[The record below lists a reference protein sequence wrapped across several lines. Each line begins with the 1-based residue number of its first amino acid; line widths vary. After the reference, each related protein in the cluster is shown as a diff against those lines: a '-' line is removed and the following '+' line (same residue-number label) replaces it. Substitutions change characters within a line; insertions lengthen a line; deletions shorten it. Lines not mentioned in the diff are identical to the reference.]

1 MVPQMR
7 PAFRRVHPC
16 FSIGHR
22 RDGRHVRATNVSFH
36 FMLRCSILAMGVA
49 VTRITEGMIGLTNE
63 LHGVDT
69 GPPKSDILRVANQTH
84 SACDL
89 CDQSKQ
95 DLYL

>member
-1 MVPQMR
+1 
-7 PAFRRVHPC
+7 
-16 FSIGHR
+16 
-22 RDGRHVRATNVSFH
+22 
-36 FMLRCSILAMGVA
+36 MGVA